1 MTSCFKNEGKGG
13 VNLKGEGVKH
23 MWEVRVDRLKDIEGG
38 GESNKGEGF

>member
-1 MTSCFKNEGKGG
+1 MTSFKNEGKGG

-38 GESNKGEGF
+38 GGGSNKGAGF